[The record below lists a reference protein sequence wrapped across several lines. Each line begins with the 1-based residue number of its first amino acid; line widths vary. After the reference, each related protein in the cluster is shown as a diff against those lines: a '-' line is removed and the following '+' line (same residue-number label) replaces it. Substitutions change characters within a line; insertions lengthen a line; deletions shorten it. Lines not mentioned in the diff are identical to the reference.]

1 MADVEPYVL
10 TPHMRLDELLAELQV
25 RLEAVLAT
33 RDRMQALL
41 NAVVSVGSDLDL
53 ETVLRRIVETAA
65 TLVDAR
71 YGALG
76 VIGEENTLVQ
86 FLPVGLSEEEIARI
100 EHWPHGLGLLGL
112 LIKDPCPVR
121 LANIA
126 DHAESYGFPPG
137 HPPMGSFLG
146 VPVRIREEVFGN
158 LYLTEKR
165 GGGEFDEEDEA
176 IVVALAT
183 AAGVAIEN
191 ARLYEETRRREVWLQ
206 ASSDVTTALL
216 SGAEPTE
223 VLTLIAGRARRM
235 AGADAVA
242 VLLPDC
248 DGRRLRVVIAE
259 GPGAA
264 TDAPGVPNVPDASDA
279 AETGR
284 GAPDA
289 SDTAGGGRS
298 APGAPDES
306 GGRGAPGAPDQCG
319 GHVGGR
325 LCPRVGASTL
335 VSGSLAGQ
343 AFASGEPFM
352 VTDPVG
358 GSLPGR
364 TDPAAP
370 GPAAAVPIGAAGTVR
385 GVLWLAKRPGRIPF
399 SQVELRTLHA
409 FAGQAAI
416 ALELAE
422 SRIHAERLGLLEDR
436 DRIAK
441 DLHDVVIQRLFAV
454 AMTLM
459 SAVPLIERPQAVTR
473 VQNAIDELDST
484 IRQIRSTIF
493 ALQSPDGGDTGGL
506 RGRITTLVEDAG
518 AHLGFRPAL
527 IMDGP
532 LDNGVP
538 PEIGDHL
545 LAVLREALSNVVRH
559 AKATRVGV
567 HAALTGDRLT
577 LLVEDD
583 GVGLPADGRRSGLRN
598 LSERADRL
606 GGAFHV
612 DAPPG
617 GGTRLTWSVP
627 LG

>member
-76 VIGEENTLVQ
+76 VVGEENTLVQ

-126 DHAESYGFPPG
+126 DHSESYGFPPG

-146 VPVRIREEVFGN
+146 VPIRIREEVFGN

-223 VLTLIAGRARRM
+223 VLTLVARRAREM
-235 AGADAVA
+235 AGADVVA
-242 VLLPDC
+242 VMLPDPSGETLRWEIS
-248 DGRRLRVVIAE
+248 DGEPGVRPAE
-259 GPGAA
+259 SEVPVSGTLAGRAFLSGEPVTASERDAAGAFPIVDSA
-264 TDAPGVPNVPDASDA
+264 TDFADVTDLTEADG
-279 AETGR
+279 GF
-284 GAPDA
+284 
-289 SDTAGGGRS
+289 TAGGETPIG
-298 APGAPDES
+298 
-306 GGRGAPGAPDQCG
+306 
-319 GHVGGR
+319 
-325 LCPRVGASTL
+325 
-335 VSGSLAGQ
+335 
-343 AFASGEPFM
+343 
-352 VTDPVG
+352 PV
-358 GSLPGR
+358 
-364 TDPAAP
+364 
-370 GPAAAVPIGAAGTVR
+370 AAVPLGRAGAVR
-385 GVLWLAKRPGRIPF
+385 GVLKLGKRTGRLPF
-399 SQVELRTLHA
+399 STGELHTLRS
-409 FAGQAAI
+409 FAGQAALV
-416 ALELAE
+416 LELAE
-422 SRIHAERLGLLEDR
+422 ARRDAERLGLLEDR

-459 SAVPLIERPQAVTR
+459 SIVRFVEHPEAASRLRHG
-473 VQNAIDELDST
+473 IDELDET

-493 ALQSPDGGDTGGL
+493 ALQAPRDAAPGL
-506 RGRITTLVEDAG
+506 RAQVVELVEG
-518 AHLGFRPAL
+518 ARGHLGFMPGLR
-527 IMDGP
+527 MEGR

-538 PEIGDHL
+538 APVAEQL
-545 LAVLREALSNVVRH
+545 TAVLREALSNIVRH
-559 AKATRVGV
+559 ARASKADVLV
-567 HAALTGDRLT
+567 EATGDE
-577 LLVEDD
+577 LLLRVRDD
-583 GVGLPADGRRSGLRN
+583 GVGLPGEGRRSGLRN
-598 LSERADRL
+598 MEDRARQL
-606 GGAFHV
+606 GGSFEAGA
-612 DAPPG
+612 APD
-617 GGTRLTWSVP
+617 GGTLLTWRVP
-627 LG
+627 LGG